1 MGFKIK
7 QVQQLAKQEMKTN
20 KKQNSFI
27 QVQKN
32 KFSQFF
38 KESKIFWK
46 QVAENYKRI
55 SSVL

>member
-7 QVQQLAKQEMKTN
+7 QVQLAKQEMKTN